1 MQSLHQLIQAFAAS
15 NRTPVHVSTYA
26 NAWPEVANIML
37 YRFGPDVS
45 EVGSTWVK
53 SLAATN
59 GLLPFPPYVL
69 QALGGQAAFAV
80 PPAYG
85 DDGQIYSIPFQV
97 ETRLVFYRRDLLAAA
112 GIDESAAFTSPANFL
127 NTLAALSHHGNP
139 HPLLLPVFDRWLH
152 LSCAASWVWG
162 AGGDF
167 IAPDGKHVIFDQEPA
182 LRGLADFF
190 STARYISPETLKITD
205 YTQRFGRG
213 FGAVT
218 LGGPWVHDYLFNDS
232 AVSPAMR
239 DSVGI
244 ALPPG
249 PTYQGSTHLIVWKHS
264 PKSSPAMDLVRYMTG
279 PHFQAEWVSGILPAR
294 REVLQSPF
302 YADHPVYKTM
312 IDATL
317 RGRSYSSS
325 SLWGVVE
332 DRLSK
337 ALREIWS
344 ECLQDLRVPP
354 ADILAERLPLL
365 ARRINLTLEA

>member
-15 NRTPVHVSTYA
+15 NRIPIHVSTYT

-37 YRFGPDVS
+37 YRIGPDVS

-59 GLLPFPPYVL
+59 SLLPLPPYIL
-69 QALGGQAAFAV
+69 KAQGGQTAFAT

-112 GIDESAAFTSPANFL
+112 GVDEATAFTSPENFL
-127 NTLAALSHHGNP
+127 NTLAALSKHGNP
-139 HPLLLPVFDRWLH
+139 HPLLLPISDRWLH

-167 IAPDGKHVIFDQEPA
+167 IAPNSKRVIFDQEA
-182 LRGLADFF
+182 AMRGLTSFF
-190 STARYISPETLKITD
+190 SAARYIAPETLTISD

-213 FGAVT
+213 SGAVT
-218 LGGPWVHDYLFNDS
+218 LGGPWVSDYLFNDS
-232 AVSPAMR
+232 VVSPKVR

-249 PTYQGSTHLIVWKHS
+249 PTYQGSTHLVIWKHT
-264 PKSSPAMDLVRYMTG
+264 PKAPLAMDLVRYMTG
-279 PHFQAEWVSGILPAR
+279 SHFQAEWVSSVLPAR
-294 REVLQSPF
+294 CEVLQSPL
-302 YADHPVYKTM
+302 YADHPIYKIM

-317 RGRSYSSS
+317 SGRSYSSS
-325 SLWGVVE
+325 SLWGIVE

-337 ALREIWS
+337 ALREIWP
-344 ECLQDLRVPP
+344 ERLQNLQVPP